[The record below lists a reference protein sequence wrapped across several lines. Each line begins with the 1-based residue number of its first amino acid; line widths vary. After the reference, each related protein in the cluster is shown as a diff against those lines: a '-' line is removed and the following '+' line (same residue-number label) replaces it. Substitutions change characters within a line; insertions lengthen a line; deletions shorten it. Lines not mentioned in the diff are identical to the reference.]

1 VVVKRM
7 APQRIAVIGL
17 VSSSIC
23 YLLWGLATEGWMMYA
38 IIVLDIFGMMVS
50 TTLQTVVS
58 TAVDEHSQGRTL
70 GSVASLNSLTAVA
83 APVIGSFLL
92 QLTAHYPHGDWRIGA
107 PFYLCAAAGAGHR
120 AGHQAL
126 PPPSFSAQAH
136 RGRGG
141 PT

>member
-1 VVVKRM
+1 
-7 APQRIAVIGL
+7 
-17 VSSSIC
+17 
-23 YLLWGLATEGWMMYA
+23 
-38 IIVLDIFGMMVS
+38 MMVS

-107 PFYLCAAAGAGHR
+107 PFYLCAALQVLATVLAIQHFR
-120 AGHQAL
+120 RH
-126 PPPSFSAQAH
+126 PSPLK
-136 RGRGG
+136 
-141 PT
+141 PTEAEAAPT